1 MSAFETAAAEVKHLK
16 AKPSDQE
23 MLELYSLYKVGT
35 QSNFAEAPK
44 PGTFDFAGKYKYNGW
59 KRLHDEGVTSDEAQ
73 ERYIF
78 LVEALKEKYGS

>member
-23 MLELYSLYKVGT
+23 MLEVRFLLIHQAREIICIPYCNWYQSPLQLYSLYKVGT

-44 PGTFDFAGKYKYNGW
+44 PGTFDFAVS
-59 KRLHDEGVTSDEAQ
+59 LT
-73 ERYIF
+73 
-78 LVEALKEKYGS
+78 